1 MLMKAMQDLT
11 ARFSL
16 HLAITGPLNTVIK
29 DNIAWPIMYAGC
41 MDVST
46 GEVFTA
52 KFSYHGPDTDIRS
65 LRLRSPI
72 ATITNI
78 YDHHTGKCV
87 IQPFEYQV
95 MLDAPMWL
103 QRTDSFILSHCST
116 SPLVEPPHFCEN
128 IRAVLRRMISDPQP
142 KVTLFSGGRSRVYTL
157 SDITGLWV
165 LEGGNMTGSG
175 TENYK
180 IPQTKHWGVNDF
192 MMCFK

>member
-1 MLMKAMQDLT
+1 M
-11 ARFSL
+11 
-16 HLAITGPLNTVIK
+16 VV
-29 DNIAWPIMYAGC
+29 
-41 MDVST
+41 VST
-46 GEVFTA
+46 GEVFTT

-65 LRLRSPI
+65 LRLRSPS

-78 YDHHTGKCV
+78 YEHNTGKCV
-87 IQPFEYQV
+87 IKPFSYKV
-95 MLDAPMWL
+95 MLDASIWL

-116 SPLVEPPHFCEN
+116 SPLVEPPHFCGN
-128 IRAVLRRMISDPQP
+128 MRAVLRRMISDPQP

-180 IPQTKHWGVNDF
+180 NPPTKHWGVNDF